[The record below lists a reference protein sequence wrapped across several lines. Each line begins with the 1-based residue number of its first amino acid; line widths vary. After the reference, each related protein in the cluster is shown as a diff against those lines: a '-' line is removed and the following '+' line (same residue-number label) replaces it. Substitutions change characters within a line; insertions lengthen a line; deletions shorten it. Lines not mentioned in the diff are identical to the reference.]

1 MPLLAEPFSMM
12 LPNDKISTLIF
23 LSVCTILLLGA
34 GCKNPTS
41 TDTSTSTDIGLPSV
55 VVKEP
60 ADHNIVEYAIES
72 CEQRGHTSVLKYDTT
87 SKQTIPYCQFQ
98 DGYACNTL
106 SFLQGT
112 CTTTST
118 NRIFLKKTDGL
129 AENLRTCTDDEVPVC
144 ATGGITYVNSCI
156 AMLQQAEVLHPGV
169 CTDAEI
175 SSALASSGNVA
186 PNTSGSGTSG
196 SGTSGGHSTSGGT
209 TATTQTG
216 IPVWTTYLT
225 SISESKANDASAPR
239 AESCTYGSTRVFYLV
254 ESCPH
259 CFSTLYDNAG
269 KVICHPHND
278 IAHECPSYF
287 DKDKRGA
294 NCKKI

>member
-1 MPLLAEPFSMM
+1 MM
-12 LPNDKISTLIF
+12 LPSTNNYRF
-23 LSVCTILLLGA
+23 LLTCVVGALLLGA
-34 GCKNPTS
+34 GCKGADLTPTPTS
-41 TDTSTSTDIGLPSV
+41 TDPNNGQV

-60 ADHNIVEYAIES
+60 PEHNIVEYAIQS
-72 CEQRGHTSVLKYDTT
+72 CEQRGYTAVLTYDEP
-87 SKQTIPYCQFQ
+87 SKSTVPYCQFQ

-129 AENLRTCTDDEVPVC
+129 AENLRTCTDDEMPVC
-144 ATGGITYVNSCI
+144 TKDGITYVNSCI
-156 AMLQQAEVLHPGV
+156 AMLQQATVLHKGV
-169 CTDAEI
+169 CTEADIA
-175 SSALASSGNVA
+175 SALASAEPTTPG
-186 PNTSGSGTSG
+186 TSGSGTSG
-196 SGTSGGHSTSGGT
+196 SGTPGGNTSPGGSSSSLPS
-209 TATTQTG
+209 G

-225 SISESKANDASAPR
+225 SISETKANTTSAPR
-239 AESCTYGSTRVFYLV
+239 AESCTYGSTRVYYLV

-278 IAHECPSYF
+278 IANECPSYF
-287 DKDKRGA
+287 NKDKRGV
-294 NCKKI
+294 NCKQI